1 MGEISKPVASVPAE
15 ALRAETVAR
24 IAEPEAK
31 VGDTVL
37 YARSLVPIPGH
48 GVPLGA
54 DVRVAFVT
62 KVHAARGGTVN
73 LVYFQSEKGEDPV
86 QFAEDVPYHVDTTW
100 PGHWSRLPK

>member
-1 MGEISKPVASVPAE
+1 MAEMAKPAVTSSVVPE
-15 ALRAETVAR
+15 ALAIPEMAR
-24 IAEPEAK
+24 

-37 YARSLVPIPGH
+37 YARSLVPTAGQSIA
-48 GVPLGA
+48 LGL

-62 KVHAARGGTVN
+62 KVHVGRGGTVN

-100 PGHWSRLPK
+100 PGHWSRIPR